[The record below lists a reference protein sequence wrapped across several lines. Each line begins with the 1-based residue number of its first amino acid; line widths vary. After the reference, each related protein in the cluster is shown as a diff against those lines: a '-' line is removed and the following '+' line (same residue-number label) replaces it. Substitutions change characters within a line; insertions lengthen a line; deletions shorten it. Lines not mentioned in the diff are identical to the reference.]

1 MPPSSYRIGVD
12 GSYRW
17 AAARATQA
25 GPILLVPKSFG
36 RPGYLIRRTDRAR
49 RAVHRAARTRRESAA
64 QENPLRPA
72 RIPCLSKRSL
82 PPTYPSLHERPRCAP
97 TWHCSRST
105 PPVGWA
111 RAGGARGL
119 SATTRTSSRSFA
131 WRACARTSAR
141 RWTEPSGSSQ
151 RVTIVEQPIVGDK
164 GIDTAFYVS
173 GWQVHPAH
181 RSSGL
186 GRRMH
191 DVLQCGGARLANTAT
206 AHQSRIF
213 FTDIPAS
220 GLRLRGHGAF
230 YIQLR
235 RWADDGHG
243 RIGIFRPRHT
253 GGSGF
258 RIGARRRAARLDR
271 PNAAI
276 RASAR
281 DVACPSAR
289 SGRGTEHRHRAHF
302 DHGGTRRRDG
312 GRRHCCRER
321 ATSNAEAER
330 GALLLVALGEHGR
343 HYKRRVHLARAGAM
357 SITSPPRLSMHKR
370 PWTRMRAACRGRVVR
385 THPAAS
391 IVRAK
396 STER

>member
-1 MPPSSYRIGVD
+1 MPPSSYRIGVV

-25 GPILLVPKSFG
+25 GPILLVPKSFE
-36 RPGYLIRRTDRAR
+36 RPGYVIRPTDRAR

-72 RIPCLSKRSL
+72 RIPCVSKRSL
-82 PPTYPSLHERPRCAP
+82 PPTYPSLHERPRCAT

-119 SATTRTSSRSFA
+119 SDTTRTSSRSSA
-131 WRACARTSAR
+131 WRECARTSAR

-191 DVLQCGGARLANTAT
+191 DVLQCGGARLADTAR

-213 FTDIPAS
+213 FTNIPAS

-235 RWADDGHG
+235 RWADDGHE
-243 RIGIFRPRHT
+243 RIGI
-253 GGSGF
+253 
-258 RIGARRRAARLDR
+258 
-271 PNAAI
+271 
-276 RASAR
+276 
-281 DVACPSAR
+281 
-289 SGRGTEHRHRAHF
+289 SGRVTQVAADSVLVRVAELRDSTGPTLRYEPQRETWLVRGLGVVEARNT
-302 DHGGTRRRDG
+302 DTGRTLIMVVLAAATVAAVIAAANAPQPTPKPSGGVS
-312 GRRHCCRER
+312 C
-321 ATSNAEAER
+321 
-330 GALLLVALGEHGR
+330 
-343 HYKRRVHLARAGAM
+343 
-357 SITSPPRLSMHKR
+357 
-370 PWTRMRAACRGRVVR
+370 W
-385 THPAAS
+385 
-391 IVRAK
+391 
-396 STER
+396 